1 MTDHEKLMTFPVS
14 DNHRRF
20 FDPDKLREWVKSS
33 AKNAFDTKLNALES
47 NDFKLQV
54 RDLHYPD
61 KKFNFA
67 EQKSAI
73 LEKRDLT
80 LPLTGTVELH
90 DKRSGNKIAEKKTI
104 LAHVPYITDRNTNI
118 LNGSEYVVINQQRL
132 KPGVYTRV
140 KESGEAEAHVNVA
153 PGSGLSG
160 KVVFYPETAI
170 FVYELGTTQIKL
182 YGLLKKLGVADG
194 QMEQS
199 WGKEILEKNK
209 RGFVGDELDKFYNR
223 ISQYR

>member
-1 MTDHEKLMTFPVS
+1 MNEQEKLLTFQTPEGT
-14 DNHRRF
+14 RRF
-20 FDPDKLREWVKSS
+20 FDPNRLREWVKDA
-33 AKNAFDTKLNALES
+33 AKDAFDHKLNNLES
-47 NDFKLQV
+47 NDFKMQV
-54 RDLHYPD
+54 KDLHYPD
-61 KKFNFA
+61 KRFNLND
-67 EQKSAI
+67 QKMAI

-80 LPLTGTVELH
+80 LPLHGTVELH
-90 DKRSGNKIAEKKTI
+90 DKRSGNKIGEKKTI
-104 LAHVPYITDRNTNI
+104 IAHVPYITDRNTNI

-160 KVVFYPETAI
+160 KVVFYPETAV

-182 YGLLKKLGVADG
+182 YGLLKKLGISDA
-194 QMEQS
+194 QMEQA
-199 WGKEILEKNK
+199 WGREILEKNK
-209 RGFVGDELDKFYNR
+209 RGFVGDELDKFYAR

>member
-1 MTDHEKLMTFPVS
+1 MTEQEKLLTLQVPEGT
-14 DNHRRF
+14 RRF
-20 FDPDKLREWVKSS
+20 FDPDKLREWVKDS
-33 AKNAFDTKLNALES
+33 AKNAFDQKLNALES
-47 NDFKLQV
+47 NDYKLKV
-54 RDLHYPD
+54 RDLAYPD
-61 KKFNFA
+61 KRFSLND
-67 EQKSAI
+67 QKAAI
-73 LEKRDLT
+73 LEKRDLS
-80 LPLTGTVELH
+80 LPLHGVIELH
-90 DKRSGNKIAEKKTI
+90 DKRSGNKITEKKTI
-104 LAHVPYITDRNTNI
+104 LAHIPYITDRNTNI

-132 KPGVYTRV
+132 KPGVYTRI

-182 YGLLKKLGVADG
+182 YGLLKKLGILDQ
-194 QMEQS
+194 QMEQA

-223 ISQYR
+223 ITQR